1 MRTHNVRK
9 RKPVIGVTM
18 GEPAG
23 IGPEVVIKSI
33 LRPEVRK
40 VCVPVVFGST
50 KIIRYAARK
59 FVKKVKVEEIF
70 ELDRIENRPNLIRV
84 FPCYNLDYKGI
95 SPGRVTKTSGHAAA
109 HSVFAA
115 ANVALS
121 GDVDAMVTAPLTK
134 KGLALA
140 GYDFKGHTDFLAFI
154 CGVKKYAM
162 IFVGQKL
169 KVVLV
174 TTHIPLSQVSKS
186 ITAKKVTEKI
196 DLADQM
202 LRRIFSIKKPK
213 IGVCGLNPH
222 AGEEG
227 ILGKEEKKVIL
238 PAVRS
243 AVKKGIRAYGPLPSD
258 SIFSPV
264 VVRKFDCIVAMYHDQ
279 GIIPFKTQGLGQAVN
294 LTWGLPFIR
303 TSPDH
308 GTAFD
313 IAWKGKADPKGMINA
328 ILLAARLSRKKL

>member
-1 MRTHNVRK
+1 VRR
-9 RKPVIGVTM
+9 RKPIIGITM

-23 IGPEVVIKSI
+23 IGPEVVVKSI
-33 LRPEVRK
+33 IRPEVRR
-40 VCVPVVFGST
+40 VCVPVVFGSP
-50 KIIRYAARK
+50 KIIRHAVRRFAKK
-59 FVKKVKVEEIF
+59 FRVEEIIDF
-70 ELDRIENRPNLIRV
+70 KGIDNQRNLIWA
-84 FPCYNLDYKGI
+84 FPCSDLDYKSI
-95 SPGRVTKTSGHAAA
+95 KPGKVTKISGHAAA

-121 GDVDAMVTAPLTK
+121 GDIDAIVTAPLTK
-134 KGLALA
+134 KGLILA

-154 CGVKKYAM
+154 SGTKKYAM

-169 KVVLV
+169 NVVLV
-174 TTHIPLSQVSKS
+174 TTHIPLSEVSK
-186 ITAKKVTEKI
+186 TVTFNKVREKI
-196 DLADQM
+196 ELADQM
-202 LRRIFSIKKPK
+202 LKKIFSIRKPK

-227 ILGKEEKKVIL
+227 ILGQEEKRVIL

-243 AVKKGIRAYGPLPSD
+243 AVKKGIKAYGPLPSD

-264 VVRKFDCIVAMYHDQ
+264 VVSKFDCIVAMYHDQ
-279 GIIPFKTQGLGQAVN
+279 GIIPFKLSGIGNAVN

-328 ILLAARLSRKKL
+328 ILLAAKLSRKRL

>member
-1 MRTHNVRK
+1 
-9 RKPVIGVTM
+9 M

-23 IGPEVVIKSI
+23 IGPEVVVKSVTK
-33 LRPEVRK
+33 PEVRK
-40 VCVPVVFGST
+40 ACVPVVFGSS
-50 KIIRYAARK
+50 KIIRYAAKR
-59 FVKKVKVEEIF
+59 FTRRFKVKEIIDF
-70 ELDRIENRPNLIRV
+70 EGIENKPDLIWV
-84 FPCYNLDYKGI
+84 FPCFDLDYKNI
-95 SPGRVTKTSGHAAA
+95 SPGKVTKTSGHAAA
-109 HSVFAA
+109 HSVFSA

-121 GDVDAMVTAPLTK
+121 GDIDAIVTAPLTK
-134 KGLALA
+134 KGLLLA

-154 CGVKKYAM
+154 CGTKSYAM
-162 IFVGQKL
+162 IFVGDKL

-174 TTHIPLSQVSKS
+174 TTHIPLSRVSS
-186 ITAKKVTEKI
+186 NITTKNVSEKI
-196 DLADQM
+196 YLADQM
-202 LRRIFSIKKPK
+202 LKRLFSVRKPK

-243 AVKKGIRAYGPLPSD
+243 ALKRGIRAYGPFPSD
-258 SIFSPV
+258 SIFSPSV
-264 VVRKFDCIVAMYHDQ
+264 ARNFDCIVAMYHDQ
-279 GIIPFKTQGLGQAVN
+279 GIIPFKAQGMGNAVN

-328 ILLAARLSRKKL
+328 IFLSARLSRKRL

>member
-1 MRTHNVRK
+1 MRQ

-23 IGPEVVIKSI
+23 IGPEVVAKSI
-33 LRPEVRK
+33 IRPEVRK

-50 KIIRYAARK
+50 KIIRHAAKR
-59 FVKKVKVEEIF
+59 FAKKVRVEEIF

-84 FPCYNLDYKGI
+84 FPCFDLDYKSI
-95 SPGRVTKTSGHAAA
+95 SPGKVTKTSGHAAA

-121 GDVDAMVTAPLTK
+121 GDVDAVVTAPLTK

-154 CGVKKYAM
+154 SGTKKYAM
-162 IFVGQKL
+162 IFVGEKL

-174 TTHIPLSQVSKS
+174 TTHIPLSEVSRT
-186 ITAKKVTEKI
+186 ITTKKVKEKI
-196 DLADQM
+196 SLADQM
-202 LRRIFSIKKPK
+202 LRRIFSVEKPK
-213 IGVCGLNPH
+213 IGICGLNPH

-227 ILGKEEKKVIL
+227 ILGKEEKRVIL

-243 AVKKGIRAYGPLPSD
+243 AVKRGIKAYGPLPSD

-264 VVRKFDCIVAMYHDQ
+264 VVSKFDCIVAMYHDQ

-328 ILLAARLSRKKL
+328 ILLAARLSRKKM